1 MNVDLEA
8 RHGAEGATLELAVS
22 APIMNLTWLKS
33 IDFGFREHLQHKS
46 RSVRLQLAQQFI
58 HPLRDLSFPRQAL
71 NANLSDDL
79 SDDLSDEASAKSE
92 ASPKSEASAKS
103 ERKTPMP
110 SKTNRLDPMIP
121 AASVNLDSW

>member
-71 NANLSDDL
+71 NANLSN
-79 SDDLSDEASAKSE
+79 DLSDEASS
-92 ASPKSEASAKS
+92 KSEASAKS